1 MAPDL
6 PESINNGLTPMMG
19 VEINFNPKICT
30 GCGKC
35 ASGSCFV
42 NAIKIKAG
50 TAVINEKKCRV
61 CGRCAET
68 CENGA
73 ITVLM
78 SSDAVVHSI
87 ERIENLVDVK
97 SK

>member
-1 MAPDL
+1 
-6 PESINNGLTPMMG
+6 
-19 VEINFNPKICT
+19 
-30 GCGKC
+30 
-35 ASGSCFV
+35 
-42 NAIKIKAG
+42 
-50 TAVINEKKCRV
+50 V

>member
-19 VEINFNPKICT
+19 VEINFNRKICT

-42 NAIKIKAG
+42 NAIKIEGEK
-50 TAVINEKKCRV
+50 AVINEKKCRV

-68 CENGA
+68 CENRA
-73 ITVLM
+73 ISVLM